1 MLRPR
6 RVRFPGNADMLE
18 LTDNHPDT
26 AVQES
31 EYTRLLGYPKRH
43 VLKERS
49 RELADQANQWYAAN
63 GRPWIYARQVN
74 AVELTG
80 GTVRLDGTDFTSKRL
95 HDQFARAQSDGA
107 VLAAVSA
114 GPECEEHARQL
125 WQEGKPD
132 EYFFLEIFGST
143 VVEHLITVA
152 SGHICGWA
160 DQQGLAVLPHYSP
173 GYSGWD
179 ISDQV
184 KLWQLLRESGTR
196 HVNGRLDVLETGM
209 LRPKKSQLAVFG
221 ITRHLEKVRDLARLI
236 PCENCS
242 LPKCRY
248 RRAPYRHAPPQLE
261 EVRALL
267 ARALDDFGGR
277 SDISSESR

>member
-1 MLRPR
+1 MFDAS
-6 RVRFPGNADMLE
+6 RVELHPSRARFPGNADMFE

-26 AVQES
+26 GVQET

-43 VLKERS
+43 ALTGRS
-49 RELADQANQWYAAN
+49 LELADQARQWYAAN

-74 AVELTG
+74 AVELTSGNVRLG
-80 GTVRLDGTDFTSKRL
+80 GTEFISKRL
-95 HDQFARAQSDGA
+95 HDQFARAEADNA
-107 VLAAVSA
+107 MLVAVSA

-132 EYFFLEIFGST
+132 EYFFLEIFGSA

-160 DQQGLAVLPHYSP
+160 DQQGRAVLPHYSP

-184 KLWQLLRESGTR
+184 KLWQLLRQDGAR
-196 HVNGRLDVLETGM
+196 HVDGKLDVLETGM

-221 ITRHLEKVRDLARLI
+221 ITRHLEKVRHLARLI

-248 RRAPYRHAPPQLE
+248 RRAPYRHAPPRLD
-261 EVRALL
+261 EVRALSNS
-267 ARALDDFGGR
+267 RKGR
-277 SDISSESR
+277 TWG